1 MWVCCLVCDG
11 VDDEDDDDDG
21 DGDAYVV
28 ADLIVVVDVLLL
40 AVWRR

>member
-21 DGDAYVV
+21 DGDAYNT
-28 ADLIVVVDVLLL
+28 IIYIH
-40 AVWRR
+40 